1 MIHRTQE
8 ILWDNEYVPENK
20 EGVRS
25 HVLRVTYGIDPPS
38 GYWES
43 NLGLLEEEPAVYASQ
58 PSFQLHYQY
67 FYRFFYL
74 CKWVLLS
81 VCAPEG
87 PLACMKHKF

>member
-25 HVLRVTYGIDPPS
+25 HVLRVTYGIEPPS

-43 NLGLLEEEPAVYASQ
+43 NLGLLEEEPAFYASQ

-67 FYRFFYL
+67 F
-74 CKWVLLS
+74 
-81 VCAPEG
+81 
-87 PLACMKHKF
+87 

>member
-25 HVLRVTYGIDPPS
+25 HVLRVTYGIEPPS

-43 NLGLLEEEPAVYASQ
+43 NLGLL
-58 PSFQLHYQY
+58 
-67 FYRFFYL
+67 
-74 CKWVLLS
+74 
-81 VCAPEG
+81 
-87 PLACMKHKF
+87 